1 MRTTS
6 ITFTHDEIVN
16 LIEGL
21 DAYRYWQLT
30 ADNNLE
36 YLRSDGDVRV
46 DAIEDDRVRKVFE
59 EIGALQS
66 RLEAV
71 RCELGV

>member
-1 MRTTS
+1 MRTTN
-6 ITFTHDEIVN
+6 ITLTHDEIVN

-36 YLRSDGDVRV
+36 HLRSDGDVRV
-46 DAIEDDRVRKVFE
+46 DQIEDEQVRTIFE
-59 EIGALQS
+59 EIDALQS
-66 RLEAV
+66 RLETV
-71 RCELGV
+71 RHELEV